1 MTIVLANRSAHYF
14 DGWKRVIATA
24 NPGHTSG
31 KCADGTRWVWANN
44 TGSNLSAFDVRASI
58 APFQQI
64 KIDLHDSVAAPF
76 KIEPL
81 PPHLLDWFGG
91 PPCIEGI
98 PMAWISSQQE
108 GACYKAHFR
117 MRTSTLLLI
126 ELWVRWYPDTP
137 SVATGEVV
145 IAASNPSVP
154 DVTVTLVDDLNLTWG
169 TGQIH
174 VHGAADG
181 VLMPRGASLG
191 DGQAR
196 SLPFVIGWSNR
207 ATTSEDWSRIHALSN
222 FGIVGHGVQDIYPQ
236 GNPWPIAGNQ
246 RLRVDQ
252 AIGDALARLHSY
264 DAGPLGVAK
273 ASTVT
278 GSQEDQ
284 LFPGADAALS
294 TGYVGHELARYL
306 TALRQSLRPCHHLE
320 ADGSHL
326 RLQDHPQLVFWDGRP
341 HWHHGVSPDRLGKPR
356 SPWADELHGWWGP
369 DVEHALCQ
377 TLTLAARTTDSDAL
391 QWQLQHWAR
400 IYQLQWTTRPGY
412 STTQTYAARAV
423 GYECILACNLWGALR
438 DSECA
443 RVVRNHWQQRF
454 DTVLKPILSAKWA
467 NIWDIRQDDPR
478 LGTGPWWIPWQQAL
492 GAYGMWLASK
502 TFLCE
507 DAASIALD
515 AAAKVV
521 DDAWLLRGTR
531 WVSMP
536 QMPAMGQAVATA
548 DESFNH
554 FGMCLAPAV
563 VVMHS
568 ERKDW
573 PTYQKAKAILNQ
585 LTTDQHLKVWL
596 PPELS
601 R

>member
-1 MTIVLANRSAHYF
+1 MPIVLANRSAHFF
-14 DGWKRVIATA
+14 DGWHRVISSERSPHLA
-24 NPGHTSG
+24 G
-31 KCADGTRWVWANN
+31 KCDDGTRWVWAAN
-44 TGSNLSAFDVRASI
+44 TGNGLDVLDVRVAL

-64 KIDLHDSVAAPF
+64 KIDLTSGQDAPF
-76 KIEPL
+76 KIDPL

-98 PMAWISSQQE
+98 PMAWMSSAQE

-117 MRTSTLLLI
+117 MRTSTLLLV

-137 SVATGEVV
+137 SVASGEVL
-145 IAASNPSVP
+145 IAASNPSVQ
-154 DVTVTLVDDLNLTWG
+154 DLSITLTDDLNLTWG
-169 TGQIH
+169 TGQ
-174 VHGAADG
+174 VHIIGAPDG

-196 SLPFVIGWSNR
+196 SLPFVVGWSNR
-207 ATTSEDWSRIHALSN
+207 VSESRDWSRIAAMSQL
-222 FGIVGHGVQDIYPQ
+222 GIVGHGVEQLYPQ
-236 GNPWPIAGNQ
+236 GNPLPIAGNQ
-246 RLRVDQ
+246 RLRTDK
-252 AIGDALARLHSY
+252 AISDAVQLMHSY

-284 LFPGADAALS
+284 LFPGADAALRHA
-294 TGYVGHELARYL
+294 YVGHELARYL

-320 ADGSHL
+320 TDGEHL
-326 RLQDHPQLVFWDGRP
+326 RLQQHPQLVFWDGRP
-341 HWHHGVSPDRLGKPR
+341 HWHVGVSPDRLGKPR
-356 SPWADELHGWWGP
+356 SPWPDELHGWWGP

-391 QWQLQHWAR
+391 QWQLHHWAR
-400 IYQLQWTTRPGY
+400 IYELQWTTRPGY

-423 GYECILACNLWGALR
+423 GYECLLACNLWGALR
-438 DSECA
+438 DRDLAA
-443 RVVRNHWQQRF
+443 RVRSHWMQRF
-454 DTVLKPILSAKWA
+454 TTVLHPILSAKWA

-478 LGTGPWWIPWQQAL
+478 LGAGPWWMPWQQAL
-492 GAYGMWLASK
+492 GAYGMWLAAT
-502 TFLCE
+502 TFGVAEAASLAV
-507 DAASIALD
+507 DAAT
-515 AAAKVV
+515 KVV
-521 DDAWLLRGTR
+521 DDAWLLRGDR

-536 QMPAMGQAVATA
+536 QMPALGQASATA

-563 VVMHS
+563 LDMHDAS
-568 ERKDW
+568 D
-573 PTYQKAKAILNQ
+573 TSSHMKAEAILTQ
-585 LTTDQHLKVWL
+585 LLKDGNAKVWM
-596 PPELS
+596 PP